1 MAQTRKVIFLPSRS
15 GPLKPGRVPG
25 FLFSDGARRTRGFT
39 LTELIVV
46 IVIAGIL
53 AAVVLPRWGGDTGFE
68 GRGLRDETLSAL
80 RYAQTSAV
88 ASRRRVCVEFT
99 ATSVSAKMDS
109 SFGANDCSTTLI
121 GPAGGALSVTASGS
135 AQFAGGAPAQVV
147 FDPQGR
153 PGGSATIVVQGLSNL
168 PITIEAITG
177 HVH

>member
-1 MAQTRKVIFLPSRS
+1 MALTRNDSFQPLRS
-15 GPLKPGRVPG
+15 GTLKPGRRPG
-25 FLFSDGARRTRGFT
+25 FLFSGQALGERGFT

-53 AAVVLPRWGGDTGFE
+53 AAVVVPRWGGDTGFE
-68 GRGLRDETLSAL
+68 GRGFRDETLSAL

-88 ASRRRVCVEFT
+88 AARRRVCVDFT
-99 ATSVSAKMDS
+99 ATSVAAKIDS
-109 SFGANDCSTTLI
+109 SFGANDCSVTLI
-121 GPAGGALSVTASGS
+121 GPTGGALSVTASGS

-153 PGGSATIVVQGLSNL
+153 PGLGTTIVVQGLSNL
-168 PITIEAITG
+168 PITIEAVTG